1 MAVSTLL
8 ILLGIA
14 VLLSVTARAPQSVL
28 TRHRG
33 WARGVG
39 AVACLVGVAVGVKAQ
54 GPGVGLTTATVVA
67 MLATPVLALCG
78 PLWPRAT
85 RWAVPLS
92 AVGLVLAWVGTR

>member
-8 ILLGIA
+8 ILLGLA
-14 VLLSVTARAPQSVL
+14 VLLSVTARAPQSAL

-39 AVACLVGVAVGVKAQ
+39 AVACLAGVAVGVKSQ
-54 GPGVGLTTATVVA
+54 GLGVGLTTATVVA
-67 MLATPVLALCG
+67 MLAAPVLALSG
-78 PLWPRAT
+78 PLWPRVA

-92 AVGLVLAWVGTR
+92 AMGLVVAWVGTR